1 MKGLLNMQKF
11 KTFLYYCTII
21 PPIIK
26 KVIDIINFFIEFN
39 RTNKQVIQARDDLA
53 KLIDEAKQSGY
64 DFNKI
69 MED

>member
-1 MKGLLNMQKF
+1 MQKF

-53 KLIDEAKQSGY
+53 KLIDEAKQAGY

>member
-1 MKGLLNMQKF
+1 MQKF

-26 KVIDIINFFIEFN
+26 KIIDIINFFIEFN
-39 RTNKQVIQARDDLA
+39 RTNKEVVQARNEL
-53 KLIDEAKQSGY
+53 KQLMEEARRAGY
-64 DFNKI
+64 EFDKI

>member
-1 MKGLLNMQKF
+1 MQKF
-11 KTFLYYCTII
+11 KTFIYYCTII

>member
-1 MKGLLNMQKF
+1 MQRF
-11 KTFLYYCTII
+11 KTFIYYCTII

-26 KVIDIINFFIEFN
+26 KVIDIIDFFIEFN
-39 RTNKQVIQARDDLA
+39 RTNKEVIQARDDLA
-53 KLIDEAKQSGY
+53 KLINEAKQSGY

>member
-1 MKGLLNMQKF
+1 MQKY

-26 KVIDIINFFIEFN
+26 KVIDIINFFVDFN
-39 RTNKQVIQARDDLA
+39 RTNKEVIQARNDLA

>member
-1 MKGLLNMQKF
+1 MQKF
-11 KTFLYYCTII
+11 KTFLYYCTIV

-39 RTNKQVIQARDDLA
+39 RTNKEVIQARDDLA
-53 KLIDEAKQSGY
+53 KLIDEAKRSGY

>member
-1 MKGLLNMQKF
+1 MQKF
-11 KTFLYYCTII
+11 KTFLYYCTIV

-39 RTNKQVIQARDDLA
+39 RTNKEVIQARDDLA

-69 MED
+69 MVD

>member
-1 MKGLLNMQKF
+1 MQKF
-11 KTFLYYCTII
+11 KTFLYYCTIV

-39 RTNKQVIQARDDLA
+39 RTNKEVIQARDDLA

>member
-1 MKGLLNMQKF
+1 MQKF

-39 RTNKQVIQARDDLA
+39 RTNKEVIQARNDLA

>member
-1 MKGLLNMQKF
+1 MQKF
-11 KTFLYYCTII
+11 KTFLYYCMII

-39 RTNKQVIQARDDLA
+39 RTNKEVIQARDDLA
-53 KLIDEAKQSGY
+53 KLINEAKQSGY

>member
-1 MKGLLNMQKF
+1 MQKF
-11 KTFLYYCTII
+11 KTFIYYCTII

-39 RTNKQVIQARDDLA
+39 RTNKEVIQARDDLA
-53 KLIDEAKQSGY
+53 KLIDEVKQSGY

>member
-1 MKGLLNMQKF
+1 MQRF
-11 KTFLYYCTII
+11 KTFIYYCTII

-39 RTNKQVIQARDDLA
+39 RTNKEVIQARDDLA
-53 KLIDEAKQSGY
+53 KLINEAKQSGY

>member
-1 MKGLLNMQKF
+1 MQKF

-21 PPIIK
+21 PPIVK

-39 RTNKQVIQARDDLA
+39 RTNKEVVQARNEL
-53 KLIDEAKQSGY
+53 KQLMAQVKQEGY

>member
-1 MKGLLNMQKF
+1 MQKF

-39 RTNKQVIQARDDLA
+39 RTNKEVIQARDDLA
-53 KLIDEAKQSGY
+53 KLIDEAKRSGY

>member
-1 MKGLLNMQKF
+1 MQKF

-26 KVIDIINFFIEFN
+26 KVIDIINFFVEFN
-39 RTNKQVIQARDDLA
+39 RTNKEVIQARDDLA
-53 KLIDEAKQSGY
+53 KLINEAKQSGY

>member
-1 MKGLLNMQKF
+1 MQKF

-39 RTNKQVIQARDDLA
+39 RTNKEVIQARDDLA

>member
-1 MKGLLNMQKF
+1 MQKF

>member
-1 MKGLLNMQKF
+1 MQRF

-26 KVIDIINFFIEFN
+26 KIIDIINFFIEFN
-39 RTNKQVIQARDDLA
+39 RTNKEVVQARNDL
-53 KLIDEAKQSGY
+53 KQLMEEVRRAGY
-64 DFNKI
+64 EFNKT

>member
-1 MKGLLNMQKF
+1 MQKF

-39 RTNKQVIQARDDLA
+39 RTNKQVIQARNDLA

>member
-1 MKGLLNMQKF
+1 MQKF

-26 KVIDIINFFIEFN
+26 KVIDIINFFVEFN
-39 RTNKQVIQARDDLA
+39 RTNKEVIQARDDLA
-53 KLIDEAKQSGY
+53 KLIDEAERSGY